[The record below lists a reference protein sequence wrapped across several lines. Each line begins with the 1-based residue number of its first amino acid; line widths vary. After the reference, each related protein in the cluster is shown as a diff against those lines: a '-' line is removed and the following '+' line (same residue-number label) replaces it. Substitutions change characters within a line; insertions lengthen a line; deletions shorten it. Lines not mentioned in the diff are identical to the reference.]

1 MHHSVAEHRRTWG
14 YCDYGHP
21 LFRAGISA
29 AILSGMTWEIALV
42 LGILLIALILFV
54 TEVLRMDVVALL
66 VLGVLAITGLVSP
79 DDALSGFSN
88 PAVITVW
95 AMFILSDGLTRTG
108 IADLLGTQ
116 VLKIA
121 GQQEVTLIVVI
132 MLTAGGLSAFM
143 NNIGVAALMLP
154 VVVDISRRTEIA
166 PSRLL
171 MPLAYGSLLG
181 GLTTLI
187 GTPPN
192 LLIAGALDDA
202 GLQSF
207 SLFDF
212 APVGI
217 GVLVAGTAF
226 VALFGRLLLP
236 DRDPADHQRQQSQRN
251 LRAQYGLQ
259 ERTFMLRVPQES
271 LLVGKNLAASR
282 IGSAVGLIVVAL
294 ERRGNIEALPSRKT
308 ELEGGDK
315 LLVQGRLD
323 RFEELRRW
331 SDVIIER
338 EAPLLQ
344 TLVSDRVKLVEARV
358 SNDSALIKDL
368 VNHTEYRRRFGVNVL
383 AIRRKDLVRRVGI
396 SKVPLR
402 AGDYLLMQG
411 SEESLEKLGR
421 SPEFTDIQP
430 VDEEQLTETY
440 RLQESVFVIR
450 IPRESK
456 LGGQSLAQSRLGDA
470 FDFRLLATFRENML
484 QLMPE
489 PDELL
494 LGGDLL
500 LLQGRRE
507 DIDELRG
514 LQELEIDSN
523 VSSQFSTYESDRLG
537 LLEAT
542 LNPQSDLAGQSI
554 ADINFREKYE
564 LELAAVWRSG
574 KAFRSDLG
582 RLTLEFGDAL
592 LLIGPRNKLSMFSN
606 EKDFITLTSI
616 SRTGPDMRRAP
627 RATFIMLMVVAAV
640 LTGWLPIAIA
650 AVLGAT
656 FMVISGCLN
665 MEQAYRAI
673 DWRAVFLIAG
683 MLPLGFAMQDTGAAA
698 YVAAQVMN
706 LLGGAGPWTVIAG
719 LYALTATATMVVP
732 TAALVVLMSPIVL
745 SASAEMGIE
754 PQTAMMAV
762 AIAASASFTS
772 PISHPANIL
781 VMGPGGYKF
790 SDYIKLGV
798 PLTIIV
804 FLTVMFLLPIFWPIT
819 LTG

>member
-1 MHHSVAEHRRTWG
+1 
-14 YCDYGHP
+14 
-21 LFRAGISA
+21 
-29 AILSGMTWEIALV
+29 MTWEIALV
-42 LGILLIALILFV
+42 LGILLVALVLFV
-54 TEVLRMDVVALL
+54 TELLRMDVVALA
-66 VLGVLAITGLVSP
+66 VLGILAITGLVSA

-108 IADLLGTQ
+108 IADILGSQ
-116 VLKIA
+116 VLRMA
-121 GQQEVTLIVVI
+121 GHREIPLIGVI

-154 VVVDISRRTEIA
+154 VVVDISRRTEIP

-192 LLIAGALDDA
+192 LLIDSALDAA
-202 GLQSF
+202 GMQGF
-207 SLFDF
+207 SMFDF

-217 GVLVAGTAF
+217 GVLLMGTAF
-226 VALFGRLLLP
+226 MAFFGRYMLP
-236 DRDPADHQRQQSQRN
+236 HRVPGMSTKQRSQRN
-251 LRAQYGLQ
+251 LRALYGLQ
-259 ERTFMLRVPQES
+259 ERTFMMRIPDDSV
-271 LLVGKNLAASR
+271 LVGKSLAQSR
-282 IGSAVGLIVVAL
+282 ISSATGLIIVAL
-294 ERRGNIEALPSRKT
+294 DRRGKIEALPSRKT
-308 ELEGGDK
+308 TIEGGDK

-331 SDVIIER
+331 SEVVIER

-344 TLVSDRVKLVEARV
+344 TLVNERVGLVEARIA
-358 SNDSALIKDL
+358 NDSALVKEL
-368 VNHTEYRRRFGVNVL
+368 VNHTDFRRRFGVNVL
-383 AIRRKDLVRRVGI
+383 AIRRKELVRRVNI

-402 AGDYLLMQG
+402 GGDCLLMQG
-411 SEESLEKLGR
+411 NSEALTKLEH
-421 SPEFTDIQP
+421 SPEFTAIEP
-430 VDEEQLTETY
+430 VSENQLTEVY

-450 IPRESK
+450 IPRQSK

-470 FDFRLLATFRENML
+470 FDFRLLAIFRENTL

-494 LGGDLL
+494 LGGDLM
-500 LLQGRRE
+500 LLQGRPE
-507 DIDELRG
+507 DLDELRG
-514 LQELEIDSN
+514 LQELEVDSN
-523 VSSQFSTYESDRLG
+523 VSPQFSTYESDRLG

-542 LNPQSDLAGQSI
+542 LDPQSELAGQTI
-554 ADINFREKYE
+554 NDINFRGKYG
-564 LELAAVWRSG
+564 LELVAIRRAG
-574 KAFRSDLG
+574 QTIRSDLH

-592 LLIGPRNKLSMFSN
+592 LLIGPRNKLSTFSN
-606 EKDFITLTSI
+606 EPEYIALTPAPKS
-616 SRTGPDMRRAP
+616 GPDLRRAP
-627 RATFIMLMVVAAV
+627 LAGVIMLAVVAAV
-640 LTGWLPIAIA
+640 MAGWLPIAIA

-656 FMVISGCLN
+656 CMVISGCLN

-683 MLPLGFAMQDTGAAA
+683 MLPLGIAMQDTGAAT
-698 YVAAQVMN
+698 YVAGQFMG
-706 LLGGAGPWTVIAG
+706 LLGGMGPWTVIAG
-719 LYALTATATMVVP
+719 LYVLTSIATMIVP

-745 SASAEMGIE
+745 SATAEMGIE

-762 AIAASASFTS
+762 AMAASASFTS

-781 VMGPGGYKF
+781 VMGPGGYRF
-790 SDYIKLGV
+790 SDYIKVGV
-798 PLTIIV
+798 PLTLVV
-804 FLTVMFLLPIFWPIT
+804 FFTVMFLLPIFWPIT
-819 LTG
+819 YIK